1 MVSRRGLIGAAATAA
16 LAGAAGT
23 ATSALPVSELKP
35 ITGDARPIQAEERLA
50 RLAKA
55 QRLMR
60 EQGIGAILLEPGA
73 AMDYFT
79 GVLWR
84 RSERTTAALI
94 PANGEVVI
102 ITPHFEEPSVR
113 ETLGVP
119 GEIRI
124 WHEHE
129 SPFLRIRQ
137 ALEDRGVRSG
147 KVGVEFHRPFLHR
160 RRPEGRLERR
170 LSTSYRPTR
179 SPAPAASSSP
189 PPRSP

>member
-1 MVSRRGLIGAAATAA
+1 
-16 LAGAAGT
+16 
-23 ATSALPVSELKP
+23 
-35 ITGDARPIQAEERLA
+35 
-50 RLAKA
+50 
-55 QRLMR
+55 
-60 EQGIGAILLEPGA
+60 
-73 AMDYFT
+73 MDYFT

-84 RSERTTAALI
+84 RSERTTAAVI

-137 ALEDRGVRSG
+137 ALEDRGAASG
-147 KVGVEFHRPFLHR
+147 KVGVEATVRFFIVDGLRAASNGAYEIVSGDPVTRPCR
-160 RRPEGRLERR
+160 MIK
-170 LSTSYRPTR
+170 
-179 SPAPAASSSP
+179 SPAEIALMQMATDVTMAAYAYVY
-189 PPRSP
+189 PRVKSA